1 MGRMNLGRI
10 VVGGLIAGFAYN
22 VVNWIGHGLILEAV
36 STDTMAEPHIAP
48 PSIGQR
54 VQLWSIWMLYGVM
67 VAWLYAAMR
76 PRFGEGFRT
85 AAFAATTVWIVGI
98 VVPALPNWV
107 LGFFLTRNHT
117 CGLVGGDCRP
127 VDRCSAR
134 RIDLPRTSVI
144 GGNCAEVNR
153 SQRC

>member
-107 LGFFLTRNHT
+107 LGFFSLGTILADL
-117 CGLVGGDCRP
+117 LVGIVGLLIGAVLAGLIYQEP
-127 VDRCSAR
+127 VLSEGTA
-134 RIDLPRTSVI
+134 PK
-144 GGNCAEVNR
+144 
-153 SQRC
+153 